1 MSGVKTVLVVDDSP
15 VLLEGTARLCRQAGF
30 EVDTA
35 ANGAEALLRVRE
47 RPPRLVLLDMELPD
61 LTGLEVL
68 RQIRDD
74 PALAAVSVVFLSGHQ
89 ITAGQQTAALDAGA
103 DGYIARPIAN
113 QELLARIRA
122 QWRQSEMAD
131 ALRASEARFRSLI
144 TMQADG
150 VLVVDGE
157 GTIRFANPAAEALFA
172 RPAPELIGSPFGF
185 PLENQ
190 GHLPIELLQPS
201 GQYLIAEMRAAPILW
216 QGQPHWIATLRDV
229 SEHHQIEAVLR
240 QNEENLHA
248 FFDTS
253 NDFAWVLD
261 PHGNILHVNATVISR
276 LGYTEAELVG
286 QSVLNVHPEAR
297 REEAGRIVG
306 EMLAGRCEFCPVP
319 LVTRDGR
326 HIPVETRVTPGR
338 WSGQAALFGISK
350 DVSALR
356 ASEEKFSKAFHRNP
370 ALMAVSAL
378 SDGRYMEVNES
389 FLETLGFTRAEV
401 IGRTAL
407 ELGLFANSGQ
417 RESWMRSLWEKG
429 SLHNHELTVR
439 AKDGRLRA
447 GLFSADIVEL
457 QGQPMVLTVM
467 SDITQRKL
475 AEAQVQE
482 LLLQTQRD
490 AQTKA
495 ELLKEVNHRVKNSL
509 LAILGLAATEQRHLS
524 AEEKPVVRR
533 FTENFRRRIGGL
545 LQAHQLLSASQW
557 APLPVN
563 QLAWKTIQSAL
574 ATAPSS
580 CSVTVNLQPSAV
592 KISPRQASNLALV
605 FNELATN
612 TVKYALA
619 NRTTAVITFAA
630 TATESLIR
638 LEYRDDGPGYPPE
651 VLRQER
657 WSVGMILVRDLTT
670 QTLRGNLTIS
680 NDNGAVTVLEI
691 KTEEVDRT

>member
-1 MSGVKTVLVVDDSP
+1 MSGIKTVLVVDDSP

-61 LTGLEVL
+61 LTSLEVL

-326 HIPVETRVTPGR
+326 HIPVETRVTP
-338 WSGQAALFGISK
+338 FGI
-350 DVSALR
+350 
-356 ASEEKFSKAFHRNP
+356 
-370 ALMAVSAL
+370 
-378 SDGRYMEVNES
+378 Y
-389 FLETLGFTRAEV
+389 T
-401 IGRTAL
+401 
-407 ELGLFANSGQ
+407 
-417 RESWMRSLWEKG
+417 
-429 SLHNHELTVR
+429 
-439 AKDGRLRA
+439 
-447 GLFSADIVEL
+447 
-457 QGQPMVLTVM
+457 
-467 SDITQRKL
+467 
-475 AEAQVQE
+475 
-482 LLLQTQRD
+482 
-490 AQTKA
+490 
-495 ELLKEVNHRVKNSL
+495 
-509 LAILGLAATEQRHLS
+509 
-524 AEEKPVVRR
+524 
-533 FTENFRRRIGGL
+533 
-545 LQAHQLLSASQW
+545 
-557 APLPVN
+557 
-563 QLAWKTIQSAL
+563 
-574 ATAPSS
+574 
-580 CSVTVNLQPSAV
+580 C
-592 KISPRQASNLALV
+592 
-605 FNELATN
+605 
-612 TVKYALA
+612 
-619 NRTTAVITFAA
+619 
-630 TATESLIR
+630 
-638 LEYRDDGPGYPPE
+638 
-651 VLRQER
+651 
-657 WSVGMILVRDLTT
+657 
-670 QTLRGNLTIS
+670 
-680 NDNGAVTVLEI
+680 
-691 KTEEVDRT
+691 